1 MATNQDTN
9 RKSLYSIIKNEFVS
23 VKTDK
28 IFTYD
33 QWFSLFFKD
42 ANTLSDQ
49 SSTGDEKGNTKYNN
63 LYSIINF
70 KKTLVSDDTIM
81 EHYFQPS
88 TENSKTWRKK
98 LTTKQEFYKTF
109 ACDLSW
115 AKPLNFCKGTNDVIT
130 NNDDKVGDYTT
141 DNTLIKKISISKGPD
156 NIDSTKESLY
166 VNSPYFET
174 LPKLGNYNLADYTVS
189 KLTQSGNN
197 SSVFTLSNQSG
208 ESLPNATITFD
219 NTGFTFQFLTYTIKA
234 TKTTQPEPVDTT
246 KKDDTVVK
254 KDDTVVKKDK
264 DDEIPVVRTKPL
276 YFNTYKD
283 NTPSKDCS
291 DFPFTLGC
299 VNSKIGDLNAKLFR
313 GDRKN
318 DKYVKR
324 LQNLLNN
331 SANFNSSNPNMEITK
346 DLWNELMNKQVIK
359 ESVKK
364 VLKEYINKKK

>member
-1 MATNQDTN
+1 MSDKTQQEKN
-9 RKSLYSIIKNEFVS
+9 RKVVYNLITTNYYNSNNPETYDVWFDKWFANENTFSKGKNSLFDFLYGNR
-23 VKTDK
+23 DK
-28 IFTYD
+28 IFA
-33 QWFSLFFKD
+33 KD
-42 ANTLSDQ
+42 NP
-49 SSTGDEKGNTKYNN
+49 
-63 LYSIINF
+63 I
-70 KKTLVSDDTIM
+70 
-81 EHYFQPS
+81 
-88 TENSKTWRKK
+88 RKK
-98 LTTKQEFYKTF
+98 IEVNDNRTYYWKNF

-115 AKPLNFCKGTNDVIT
+115 AEKFNVCSGINKPINF
-130 NNDDKVGDYTT
+130 DDKVGDYTT
-141 DNTLIKKISISKGPD
+141 DNPLIKKIKISKGPD

-174 LPKLGNYNLADYTVS
+174 LPKLGNYNLADYAVS
-189 KLTQSGNN
+189 KLTQSATD
-197 SSVFTLSNQSG
+197 SPVFTLSNQSG

-219 NTGFTFQFLTYTIKA
+219 NTGFTFQFLRYTIKA
-234 TKTTQPEPVDTT
+234 TKIIKSETDNST
-246 KKDDTVVK
+246 KKDDTVIKKDK

-264 DDEIPVVRTKPL
+264 KDEIPVVRTKPL